1 MLSRSAASS
10 ALTTRWAMRR
20 AVRGSP
26 QFGVVRG
33 PSSIRDFHLQAK
45 EIPTFL
51 SEVGATLPRSVS
63 IEVGEASNADQG
75 VAVLISADRDPQ
87 SSWPGSQ
94 AKSGAKFYGPSIVS
108 APLKSL
114 SSLDS
119 TFFGKGGLGLLKL
132 RREASKSVAQAGV
145 RSGASSLDSQQ
156 LEALSHGLGGDAG
169 AVIEQ
174 MWKVFDQ
181 QEGLWFS
188 FTLVPASDG
197 IRVVKP
203 YLEFDDFAVRR
214 QPQLKPYFES
224 RPRNANTARA
234 EDGGLFYV
242 KLADVDA
249 PTPTQHGSSDLPE
262 GNVGCFGY
270 GAGNAMATMDGL
282 NKAGGRPANFLD
294 GGGGANRVN
303 AKLAVE
309 TLNRDPA
316 VKAIFVNTF
325 GGITR
330 TEYVCNTLR
339 RDILEGNTDFSI
351 DSCGDWSTAQHCV
364 AGHHR
369 CGQGR
374 QDHQTHR
381 RAHEGHRLR
390 RRRQGREYF
399 PASTR
404 VVSREYRTDALVA
417 HVSCKRP
424 GSNSPFTTTL
434 TPLLRTSS
442 RLPTKVICEEVQHSR
457 NIIG

>member
-10 ALTTRWAMRR
+10 ALVAKWATRSAL
-20 AVRGSP
+20 RGAAQSS
-26 QFGVVRG
+26 VARC
-33 PSSIRDFHLQAK
+33 PSTIRDFHLQAK
-45 EIPTFL
+45 DIPTFL
-51 SEVGATLPRSVS
+51 TEVGATLPRSVT
-63 IEVGEASNADQG
+63 IESDQTSHADQG

-87 SSWPGSQ
+87 SSWPGSR

-119 TFFGKGGLGLLKL
+119 TYFGKGGLGLLKL
-132 RREASKSVAQAGV
+132 RRQAPESVAETGI

-169 AVIEQ
+169 TVIEQ

-188 FTLVPASDG
+188 FTLVPTSDG

-242 KLADVDA
+242 KLSDVDA

-339 RDILEGNTDFSI
+339 RICSEAKLTFLI
-351 DSCGDWSTAQHCV
+351 DSCGDRWAAQHCV

-390 RRRQGREYF
+390 RRRQGREYLS
-399 PASTR
+399 ASTR
-404 VVSREYRTDALVA
+404 VAS
-417 HVSCKRP
+417 
-424 GSNSPFTTTL
+424 
-434 TPLLRTSS
+434 
-442 RLPTKVICEEVQHSR
+442 
-457 NIIG
+457 